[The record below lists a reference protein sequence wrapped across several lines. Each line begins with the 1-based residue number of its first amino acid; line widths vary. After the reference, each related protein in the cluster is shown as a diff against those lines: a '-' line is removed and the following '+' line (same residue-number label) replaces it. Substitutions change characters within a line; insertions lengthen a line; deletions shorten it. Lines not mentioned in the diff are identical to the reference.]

1 MRPSR
6 LMKNTLGVLRRA
18 QDERRV
24 AEMIEYFPFMQL
36 VEAFLNFFS
45 NLLGHSN
52 YQRTKAPGLHDSGIV
67 PGVVRPAT
75 VNL

>member
-24 AEMIEYFPFMQL
+24 AEVIEYFPFML
-36 VEAFLNFFS
+36 SLS
-45 NLLGHSN
+45 KHS
-52 YQRTKAPGLHDSGIV
+52 
-67 PGVVRPAT
+67 
-75 VNL
+75 